1 MGRWEGRHTLV
12 GGLEALGLAVAA
24 FAAGAVNAVAGG
36 GSLISFPALI
46 AAGYPAKTANVTS
59 TVALWPGSVGGS
71 IAYREELSTQKER
84 IKVLGAIAILGAIVG
99 SILLLVSP
107 PGVFKAI
114 VPWLIFFACFLLL
127 LQPRISAW
135 VRAHRPRSADVKHP
149 VELLVGEFIAATYG
163 AYFGAGLGIV
173 TLAILG
179 IFLPDD
185 LQKLNALK
193 GLLALIIN
201 GIAMIIF
208 AVFGPVVWSA
218 ALLMAACSWAGG
230 YLGVRIA
237 RKFDPRVLRAIVLI
251 AGFAAAIK
259 LLVA

>member
-1 MGRWEGRHTLV
+1 L
-12 GGLEALGLAVAA
+12 GGLEAIGLGLAA

-46 AAGYPAKTANVTS
+46 AAGYGAKAANVTS

-71 IAYREELSTQKER
+71 IAYRGELSSQKDR
-84 IKVLGAIAILGAIVG
+84 IKVLGAIAITGAVVG

-107 PGVFKAI
+107 PGVFEKI
-114 VPWLIFFACFLLL
+114 VPWLIFFACLLL
-127 LQPRISAW
+127 LVQPQVQRW
-135 VRAHRPRSADVKHP
+135 VRAHRPNTAGVKHP
-149 VELLVGEFIAATYG
+149 AELIGGQFIASIYG

-185 LQKLNALK
+185 LHKLNALK

-218 ALLMAACSWAGG
+218 ALLMAASSWAGG

-237 RKFDPRVLRAIVLI
+237 RKFDPRLLRAVVLI
-251 AGFAAAIK
+251 AGFAAAFK
-259 LLVA
+259 LLLT

>member
-1 MGRWEGRHTLV
+1 MLSERQVNLL
-12 GGLEALGLAVAA
+12 GGLEALGLGVAA

-46 AAGYPAKTANVTS
+46 AAGYGAKSANVTS

-71 IAYREELSTQKER
+71 IAYRAELNTQRDR

-107 PGVFKAI
+107 PGIFKAI

-127 LQPRISAW
+127 VQPRISAW
-135 VRAHRPRSADVKHP
+135 VRAHRPRSAEVKHP
-149 VELLVGEFIAATYG
+149 VELLGGQFVASIYG

-237 RKFDPRVLRAIVLI
+237 RKFDPRVLRAVVLI
-251 AGFAAAIK
+251 AGFAAAFK
-259 LLVA
+259 LILT

>member
-1 MGRWEGRHTLV
+1 M
-12 GGLEALGLAVAA
+12 GGLEAIGLGLAA

-46 AAGYPAKTANVTS
+46 AAGYGAKAANVTS

-71 IAYREELSTQKER
+71 IAYRGELSSQKDR
-84 IKVLGAIAILGAIVG
+84 IKVLGAVAILGAIVG

-127 LQPRISAW
+127 FQPRLQKW
-135 VRAHRPRSADVKHP
+135 VRTHRPHASGVKHP
-149 VELLVGEFIAATYG
+149 AELLGGQFVASIYG

-193 GLLALIIN
+193 GLLALVVN
-201 GIAMIIF
+201 GIALIIF
-208 AVFGPVVWSA
+208 AIFGPVVWSA
-218 ALLMAACSWAGG
+218 ALLMAVMSSAGG
-230 YLGVRIA
+230 YLGVSVA
-237 RKFDPRVLRAIVLI
+237 RKFDPRVLRGVVLV
-251 AGFAAAIK
+251 AGFAGAFK
-259 LLVA
+259 LLLA

>member
-1 MGRWEGRHTLV
+1 M
-12 GGLEALGLAVAA
+12 GGLEALGLGVAA

-46 AAGYPAKTANVTS
+46 AAGYGAKSANVTS

-71 IAYREELSTQKER
+71 IAYRGELISQKDR
-84 IKVLGAIAILGAIVG
+84 IKVLGGVAVLGAIVG

-107 PGVFKAI
+107 PGVFKTI
-114 VPWLIFFACFLLL
+114 VPWLIFFACLLL
-127 LQPRISAW
+127 LIQPRLQKW
-135 VRAHRPRSADVKHP
+135 VRTHRPNTAGIKHP
-149 VELLVGEFIAATYG
+149 AELLSGQFVASVYG
-163 AYFGAGLGIV
+163 AYFGAGFGIV

-193 GLLALIIN
+193 GLLAVIVN

-208 AVFGPVVWSA
+208 AIFGPVVWSA
-218 ALLMAACSWAGG
+218 ALLMAAASWAGG
-230 YLGVRIA
+230 YLGVRVA
-237 RKFDPRVLRAIVLI
+237 RKFDPRVLRSVVLI
-251 AGFAAAIK
+251 AGFAAAFK
-259 LLVA
+259 LLLG

>member
-1 MGRWEGRHTLV
+1 M
-12 GGLEALGLAVAA
+12 
-24 FAAGAVNAVAGG
+24 
-36 GSLISFPALI
+36 
-46 AAGYPAKTANVTS
+46 
-59 TVALWPGSVGGS
+59 
-71 IAYREELSTQKER
+71 
-84 IKVLGAIAILGAIVG
+84 
-99 SILLLVSP
+99 
-107 PGVFKAI
+107 FKAI
-114 VPWLIFFACFLLL
+114 VPWLIFFACLLL
-127 LQPRISAW
+127 LVQPQVQRW
-135 VRAHRPRSADVKHP
+135 VREHRPNNAGVKHP
-149 VELLVGEFIAATYG
+149 AELLGGQFVASIYG

-218 ALLMAACSWAGG
+218 ALLMAAASWAGG

-237 RKFDPRVLRAIVLI
+237 RKFDPRVLRAVVLI
-251 AGFAAAIK
+251 AGFAAAFK
-259 LLVA
+259 LLLT

>member
-1 MGRWEGRHTLV
+1 L
-12 GGLEALGLAVAA
+12 GGLEALGLGVAA
-24 FAAGAVNAVAGG
+24 FTAGAVNAVAGG

-46 AAGYPAKTANVTS
+46 AAGYGAKAANVTS

-71 IAYREELSTQKER
+71 IAYRSELGSQKDR
-84 IKVLGAIAILGAIVG
+84 IKVLGGIAVLGAVIG

-107 PGVFKAI
+107 PGIFKAI

-127 LQPRISAW
+127 LQPRLQKW
-135 VRAHRPRSADVKHP
+135 VRAHRPHTVGVKHP
-149 VELLVGEFIAATYG
+149 AELLGGQFIASIYG

-193 GLLALIIN
+193 GLLALIVN

-208 AVFGPVVWSA
+208 AIFGPVVWSA

-230 YLGVRIA
+230 YLGVRVA
-237 RKFDPRVLRAIVLI
+237 RKFDPRALRAVVLV
-251 AGFAAAIK
+251 AGFSAAFK
-259 LLVA
+259 LLLS

>member
-1 MGRWEGRHTLV
+1 M
-12 GGLEALGLAVAA
+12 GGLEALGLGLAA

-46 AAGYPAKTANVTS
+46 AAGYGAKSANVTS

-71 IAYREELSTQKER
+71 IAYRAELGSQRER

-127 LQPRISAW
+127 VQPRLSAW
-135 VRAHRPRSADVKHP
+135 VRAHRPRSAEVKHP
-149 VELLVGEFIAATYG
+149 AELLGGQFVASIYG

-193 GLLALIIN
+193 GLLRADHQRHRHDHLRHFRT
-201 GIAMIIF
+201 GGLVGGA
-208 AVFGPVVWSA
+208 ADGGVQLGRRLPGRAHRPEVRSA
-218 ALLMAACSWAGG
+218 RAPRGRADRR
-230 YLGVRIA
+230 VRG
-237 RKFDPRVLRAIVLI
+237 RVQAHLVLNWTRPSR
-251 AGFAAAIK
+251 
-259 LLVA
+259 